1 MNLTVLSNGKVE
13 EVVLGLVKEIKETS
27 IIFLVRGEETVIHE
41 SIDTLKHVKEI
52 VEDRPTTLIPV
63 HMEQRKVLLD
73 VTVPENQLM
82 SELQGME

>member
-27 IIFLVRGEETVIHE
+27 IIFLVCGEETVIHE

-52 VEDRPTTLIPV
+52 VEDRPTTLIRV